1 MKVFR
6 FLKDKWFYISLI
18 VMVLVVVA
26 VFEIT
31 FLGQARFTRHGTEFP
46 LPNMIGMKYDEAME
60 LYKKELTF
68 ILIDSIYVKDFP
80 EGAIY
85 QQNPKPGAMVKKGR
99 NVYVICTSI
108 APEVV
113 KMPNLRNLS
122 LRQAMVSLNIAGL
135 QVDKLDYVEYFA
147 RNAVIEQKIGNK
159 VIEPKEDVVKG
170 TAITLVVG
178 LGTGN
183 KNTNLP
189 DLVGVRMN
197 DAKDMLNKASLN
209 LGSEIFVD
217 DADPE
222 HLFVCRMYPNYSLN
236 AMAPLGSPVDVWY
249 RSDENFDL
257 EWYKHEQ
264 YRRDSIAEAWR
275 LKRYSPEKI
284 KHLVDSINKMLR
296 NELFPMNDELIEF
309 EFPDENEDNNDDYTE
324 DDYNEDPTYFYDE

>member
-18 VMVLVVVA
+18 IMVLVVVA

-31 FLGQARFTRHGTEFP
+31 FLGQARFTRHGKEFP
-46 LPNMIGMKYDEAME
+46 LPDMIGMNYDEAAK
-60 LYKKELTF
+60 LYKRDLTF
-68 ILIDSIYVKDFP
+68 ILVDSIYVKDFP
-80 EGAIY
+80 EGAVY
-85 QQNPKPGAMVKKGR
+85 QQNPKPGSMVKKGR
-99 NVYVICTSI
+99 NVYIIRTSI

-113 KMPNLRNLS
+113 NMPNLRNLS
-122 LRQAMVSLNIAGL
+122 LRQAIVSLNIAGL
-135 QVDKLDYVEYFA
+135 AVDKLEFVEYFA

-189 DLVGVRMN
+189 NLVGVGMEN
-197 DAKDMLNKASLN
+197 AKEILNKASLN
-209 LGSEIFVD
+209 LGTEIFVE

-222 HLFVCRMYPNYSLN
+222 HLFVCRMNPNYSVN
-236 AMAPLGSPVDVWY
+236 AMVPLGSQVDVWY

-257 EWYKHEQ
+257 EWYKNEQ

-284 KHLVDSINKMLR
+284 KHFVDSINKMLR
-296 NELFPMNDELIEF
+296 NELFPVNDEFMEF
-309 EFPDENEDNNDDYTE
+309 EFSDDNDDDTE
-324 DDYNEDPTYFYDE
+324 DDNNVTPSYFYDE

>member
-18 VMVLVVVA
+18 IMVLVVVA

-31 FLGQARFTRHGTEFP
+31 FLGQARFTRHGKEFS
-46 LPNMIGMKYDEAME
+46 LPNMIGMNYDEAAK
-60 LYKKELTF
+60 LYKRDLTF
-68 ILIDSIYVKDFP
+68 ILVDSIYVKDFP
-80 EGAIY
+80 EGAVY
-85 QQNPKPGAMVKKGR
+85 QQNPRPGSMVKKGR
-99 NVYVICTSI
+99 NVYIIRTSI

-113 KMPNLRNLS
+113 SMPNLRNLS
-122 LRQAMVSLNIAGL
+122 LRQAIVSLNIAGL
-135 QVDKLDYVEYFA
+135 QVDKLVFVEYFA

-189 DLVGVRMN
+189 NLVGVGMEN
-197 DAKDMLNKASLN
+197 AKEILHKASLN
-209 LGSEIFVD
+209 LGTEIFVD

-222 HLFVCRMYPNYSLN
+222 HLFVCRMSPNYSLN
-236 AMAPLGSPVDVWY
+236 AMVPLGSQVDVWY

-257 EWYKHEQ
+257 EWYKNEQ

-284 KHLVDSINKMLR
+284 KHFVDSVNKMLR
-296 NELFPMNDELIEF
+296 NELFPVDDEFLEF
-309 EFPDENEDNNDDYTE
+309 EFSDDNDDNTE
-324 DDYNEDPTYFYDE
+324 DDNNENPSYFYDE